1 MTEKQADKLVEDI
14 MEDSILYIKLF
25 NNELIHLG
33 DRDFMKTFS
42 WLILIESYD
51 NPSISGLGKKLRL
64 AKSQMTGKIDQLAND
79 GLIKRI
85 PDEKDRR
92 ILRVKLTPYGHSF
105 IKTSRNPIEE
115 NMKQLLSSLNFEEI
129 EELKKSIE
137 TIKNIVLKIM
147 DANKGW
153 YEY

>member
-1 MTEKQADKLVEDI
+1 MTEKQADKLVQDM

-42 WLILIESYD
+42 WLLLIESYD
-51 NPSISGLGKKLRL
+51 NPSISELGKKVRL
-64 AKSQMTGKIDQLAND
+64 AKSQMTGKIDQLTND

-92 ILRVKLTPYGHSF
+92 ILRVKLTPYGLRF
-105 IKTSRNPIEE
+105 IKTSQNLVEE
-115 NMKQLLSSLNFEEI
+115 NMKQLLSPLNFEEV
-129 EELKKSIE
+129 EELKNSIE

-147 DANKGW
+147 DANKG
-153 YEY
+153 

>member
-1 MTEKQADKLVEDI
+1 MKISDEVYAL
-14 MEDSILYIKLF
+14 DSTKGNYVYLILGEEI
-25 NNELIHLG
+25 
-33 DRDFMKTFS
+33 
-42 WLILIESYD
+42 ILIESYD

-115 NMKQLLSSLNFEEI
+115 NMKQLLSSLNFEEV
-129 EELKKSIE
+129 EELKNSIE

-153 YEY
+153 YGY

>member
-1 MTEKQADKLVEDI
+1 MTEKQADKLVEDM

-42 WLILIESYD
+42 WLLLIESYD
-51 NPSISGLGKKLRL
+51 NPSISELGKISQL

-79 GLIKRI
+79 GLITRI

-92 ILRVKLTPYGHSF
+92 ILRVELTPYGYNF
-105 IKTSRNPIEE
+105 IKTSRNLVQE
-115 NMKQLLSSLNFEEI
+115 NMKQLLSSLNFEEV
-129 EELKKSIE
+129 EELKNSIE
-137 TIKNIVLKIM
+137 TIKNIVLKIQG
-147 DANKGW
+147 ANKG
-153 YEY
+153 

>member
-1 MTEKQADKLVEDI
+1 MTEKQADQLVKDM

-42 WLILIESYD
+42 WLLLIESYD
-51 NPSISGLGKKLRL
+51 NPSISELGKISKL

-79 GLIKRI
+79 GLITRI

-92 ILRVKLTPYGHSF
+92 ILRVELTPYGHNF
-105 IKTSRNPIEE
+105 IKTARNPIEE
-115 NMKQLLSSLNFEEI
+115 NMKHLLSN
-129 EELKKSIE
+129 
-137 TIKNIVLKIM
+137 IKI
-147 DANKGW
+147 
-153 YEY
+153 